1 MNILHMTFSPRG
13 ADSESTRLSRI
24 VLDTLLA
31 AHPAAA
37 VQSHDYAAL
46 AHVDAGY
53 AMELGTPRPPEA
65 SAVQAGTL
73 RTSDTLIRDLE
84 AADCVVI
91 GTPMHNYTVPSG
103 LKAWIDHVVRVRRTF
118 QPTPQGKVGSLRD
131 RPVYVATSS
140 GGLYSG
146 ENARQPDFLTPY
158 LKVALRTIGL
168 TDLAFFSVEGTAYG
182 EQAAAQ
188 ARAKAEGQIAVHF
201 ASLPAQRTDR
211 DTHASRESTAQ

>member
-24 VLDTLLA
+24 VLDALLDR
-31 AHPAAA
+31 HPAAA
-37 VQSHDYAAL
+37 VQSHDHAAL
-46 AHVDAGY
+46 AHVDAVY
-53 AMELGTPRPPEA
+53 AVELGTPQPPA
-65 SAVQAGTL
+65 DAIQPGTL
-73 RTSDTLIRDLE
+73 RTSDALIRDLE

-91 GTPMHNYTVPSG
+91 GTPMHNYTVPSA

-118 QPTPQGKVGSLRD
+118 QPTPQGKVGTLHD
-131 RPVYVATSS
+131 RPIYVATSS

-168 TDLAFFSVEGTAYG
+168 TDMTFFSVEGTAYG
-182 EQAAAQ
+182 EPAVMQ
-188 ARAKAEGQIAVHF
+188 ARASAQAAIAAHF
-201 ASLPAQRTDR
+201 ATPDA
-211 DTHASRESTAQ
+211 AAAA

>member
-13 ADSESTRLSRI
+13 AESESTRLSRV
-24 VLDTLLA
+24 VLDALLA
-31 AHPAAA
+31 GHPAAA
-37 VQSHDYAAL
+37 VLSHDYAAL
-46 AHVDAGY
+46 AHVDAAY
-53 AMELGTPRPPEA
+53 AVELGTPQPPEA
-65 SAVQAGTL
+65 VVALGGSL
-73 RTSDTLIRDLE
+73 HTSDTLIRDLE
-84 AADCVVI
+84 AADCIVI

-118 QPTPQGKVGSLRD
+118 QPTPQGKVGTLHD

-168 TDLAFFSVEGTAYG
+168 TDLTFFSVQGTAYG
-182 EQAAAQ
+182 EPALGQARGQAHADIAAHFAAPDVAAA
-188 ARAKAEGQIAVHF
+188 
-201 ASLPAQRTDR
+201 
-211 DTHASRESTAQ
+211 